1 MRTKISFH
9 SPSSATHFCTIV
21 FRPYCHN
28 FPYMKNVLPEVLFAC
43 NEVIMEETMQTMLSF
58 LSLKFMSLSMCGR
71 IIKSLFLL
79 SVVLI
84 FDVQQSEILKQ
95 HLQHMVQ
102 NPGPKWMDY
111 RSKCHGELHLCQIT
125 NMFGNSFLFSV
136 CVLHFMSLAQS
147 I

>member
-1 MRTKISFH
+1 
-9 SPSSATHFCTIV
+9 
-21 FRPYCHN
+21 
-28 FPYMKNVLPEVLFAC
+28 MKNVLPEVLFAC

-102 NPGPKWMDY
+102 NPGPK
-111 RSKCHGELHLCQIT
+111 
-125 NMFGNSFLFSV
+125 
-136 CVLHFMSLAQS
+136 
-147 I
+147 